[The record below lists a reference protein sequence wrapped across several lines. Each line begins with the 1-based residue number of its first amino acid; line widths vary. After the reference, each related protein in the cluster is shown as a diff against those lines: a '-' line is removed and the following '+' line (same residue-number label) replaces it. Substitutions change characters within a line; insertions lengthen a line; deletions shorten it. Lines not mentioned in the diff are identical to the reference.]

1 MGVVLACYIESPTRD
16 NALVSLCT
24 RALEAANPTHDSV
37 GAYLKDKVFHSY
49 ELSSRLMRSTK
60 PINMNT
66 LSMFLSDHYSE
77 FPKLMGKHD

>member
-1 MGVVLACYIESPTRD
+1 MGVVLACYVESPTRD

-24 RALEAANPTHDSV
+24 RALEAANPTYDSV

-49 ELSSRLMRSTK
+49 ELLSRLMRSTK